1 MPRDTRLMESNVRVH
16 CSFEERASLHAI
28 AAEQNTT
35 ISGLVR
41 GMIPRY
47 REFKNAQTVNI
58 QQND

>member
-1 MPRDTRLMESNVRVH
+1 MESNVRVR
-16 CSFEERASLHAI
+16 CSFEERATLHAI

-41 GMIPRY
+41 EMIPRY